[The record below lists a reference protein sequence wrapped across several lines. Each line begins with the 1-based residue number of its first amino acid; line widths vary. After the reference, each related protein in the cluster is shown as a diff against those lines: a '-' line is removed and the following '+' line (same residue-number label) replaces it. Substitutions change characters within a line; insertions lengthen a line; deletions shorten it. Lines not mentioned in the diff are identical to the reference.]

1 MRTTYFNSG
10 ELQMKALCYFGP
22 MDMRYE
28 LIPDA
33 RIEEGSDVIVKMKC
47 CGICG
52 SDLHHYHGLRGQ
64 DFTSDI
70 GYCVGHEAIG
80 EVVEIGPNVNRRK
93 VGDQV
98 MLSAAVGCGMCQR
111 CLAGDMINCLLG
123 NQQVYGLSSKLQ
135 GCQAEGIRV
144 PAADFNTAVIPDGI
158 SDAQALML
166 TDNLPTAWFGCKNAE
181 IKPGH
186 SVVVIGLGPIGL
198 LCVQSAFLMGA
209 AQVFAIDLVA
219 ERRELAASLGA
230 IPLNSNAT
238 AVEVV
243 REHTKGLMADCAIDV
258 AGVDA
263 AVVLAMKLIRRAG
276 VISVLGG
283 SRNNEFVFPLKQ
295 MYAHG
300 LTLRTGACSM
310 VKWWP
315 ELVPL
320 LLQGRLTPEKY
331 FTHTVSLAEG
341 HRAYEIADSRSDGS
355 LKVMIKP
362 A

>member
-1 MRTTYFNSG
+1 
-10 ELQMKALCYFGP
+10 MKALCYFGP
-22 MDMRYE
+22 LDMRYE
-28 LIPDA
+28 TIPDA
-33 RIEEGSDVIVKMKC
+33 RIEEDGDVIVKMKC

-52 SDLHHYHGLRGQ
+52 SDLHHYHGSRGK
-64 DFTSDI
+64 DFTDDT

-80 EVVEIGPNVNRRK
+80 EVVEVGRDVSHRK
-93 VGDQV
+93 VGDPV

-111 CLAGDMINCLLG
+111 CLAGDMMNCLLG
-123 NQQVYGLSSKLQ
+123 RQRVYGLSSAFQ
-135 GCQAEGIRV
+135 GCQSEAIRV
-144 PAADFNTAVIPDGI
+144 PAGDFNTAIIPDGI

-181 IKPGH
+181 VKPGD

-198 LCVQSAFLMGA
+198 LCVESAFLMGA

-219 ERRELAASLGA
+219 ERRELAAALGA
-230 IPLNSNAT
+230 IPLNSDPSAIE
-238 AVEVV
+238 AV
-243 REHTKGLMADCAIDV
+243 REHTKGLMADSVIDV

-263 AVVLAMKLIRRAG
+263 AVFLAMKLIRRAG

-295 MYAHG
+295 MYANG

-315 ELVPL
+315 ELIPL
-320 LLQGRLTPEKY
+320 LLQRRLTPERY
-331 FTHTVSLAEG
+331 FTHTVSLSDG
-341 HRAYEIADSRSDGS
+341 RRAYEIADARSGGS

-362 A
+362 E